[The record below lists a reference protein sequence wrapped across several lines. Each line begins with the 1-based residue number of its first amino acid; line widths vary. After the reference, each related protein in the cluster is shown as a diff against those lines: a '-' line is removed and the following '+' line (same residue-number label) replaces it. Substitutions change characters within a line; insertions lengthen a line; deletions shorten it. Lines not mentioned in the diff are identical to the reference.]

1 MNSAIP
7 SLLLL
12 LWQNESLYETIGT
25 KMSPVRSFAGKLRD
39 FHVNRFAQALV
50 LRTRTRMWKKSLH
63 MCHAVHQASAHSSYS
78 SMKRLGVFLSPPP
91 PPLDG
96 MLVYRRAS
104 PQHYFCQYLFIHLRG
119 CGGTVKVKCL
129 DQAHN
134 TMFPASTQTQ
144 TA

>member
-63 MCHAVHQASAHSSYS
+63 MCYAVHQASAHSSYS

-91 PPLDG
+91 PGWDVSLSQGYPPTLFLPVPIYTPER
-96 MLVYRRAS
+96 MLRHCESKVSRPRT
-104 PQHYFCQYLFIHLRG
+104 QYN
-119 CGGTVKVKCL
+119 V
-129 DQAHN
+129 
-134 TMFPASTQTQ
+134 PS
-144 TA
+144 